1 MPASKLVRM
10 TRMLGR
16 YQVPGCCP
24 GTRAGYGPGPDCAG
38 GGPMETRRAKRI
50 EARQVADEIAGEL
63 RPQPDLEH
71 LASLGPLYDLSDC
84 RHGCNGSPCGSERC
98 TFICHPAPS
107 G

>member
-1 MPASKLVRM
+1 
-10 TRMLGR
+10 
-16 YQVPGCCP
+16 
-24 GTRAGYGPGPDCAG
+24 
-38 GGPMETRRAKRI
+38 METRRAKRI
-50 EARQVADEIAGEL
+50 EAREVVDEIAEQL
-63 RPQPDLEH
+63 RPQPDLDH